1 MTVAPLNLCK
11 AIEYEGGIGSLE
23 RGLNN
28 IKKAI
33 LKEFPEYEIEIDA
46 FRAGNHPECYSYVNI
61 EINGTDEPT
70 NELFDGYWND
80 IDVYPNGKF
89 VSGQSAGI
97 KQIREAI
104 LEDIRK
110 HEQERFND

>member
-1 MTVAPLNLCK
+1 MSIASLNLCK

-46 FRAGNHPECYSYVNI
+46 FRATSPDCYSYVSI

-80 IDVYPNGKF
+80 IDVYPNGKWI
-89 VSGQSAGI
+89 SGQSAGMKTI
-97 KQIREAI
+97 KEAI
-104 LEDIRK
+104 LEEIRK
-110 HEQERFND
+110 HEEERFDN

>member
-1 MTVAPLNLCK
+1 MAIAPLNLCK

-46 FRAGNHPECYSYVNI
+46 YRANSPMCYSHVNI

-70 NELFDGYWND
+70 DELFDGYWNS

-97 KQIREAI
+97 KNIKETI
-104 LEDIRK
+104 LADIRK
-110 HEQERFND
+110 HEEERFDN